1 VVVGVSKVGHYLQE
15 HLLGEVI
22 SSTDARR
29 HFATDGSIFAM
40 APALVVYPQNEN
52 DVRKVARFSW
62 QLAERNR
69 VVSITARGSGTD
81 LGGAAIG
88 SGISL
93 VFPAHMNRI
102 VELDGKTG
110 HVTVEPGINYG
121 KLQQALMTHGR
132 FLPPAPASLE
142 YSTVGGAVANNA
154 SGEKSVKYGD
164 TRSYVKSLRAVLANG
179 EVIETGR
186 LSKRE
191 VNKKLGLATFEGE
204 IYRGIDTLVEEHQKT
219 IDAMQLLV
227 TKNSAGYDLLDL
239 KHRDGSIDL
248 TPLLVGS
255 QGTLAIITEI
265 TLDTEAHNPETSL
278 LLAGF
283 DDVTALALA
292 IEDLRN
298 LDEVPSAIEMVD
310 RHLIEQVR
318 LHHPNI
324 LKSILQSP
332 YPRFLLLV
340 EFDAGE
346 RPRKRAAKQAEKI
359 FDKHQAVSV
368 QTENDPEKQ
377 HELWKI
383 RQLPALLAARNDGN
397 IRTLSVI
404 DDGAVPPEKFAEYLR
419 GIYELLKQN
428 RVQAAVWG
436 HAGDGNLQMQPHLDI
451 SQVGDRQKAFKL
463 LDEYNRLVIG
473 LGGTTSAAYGDGRL
487 RAPYLPRLFGNEGYA
502 LLQKVKHIFD
512 PYGMLNPGT
521 KIDVTLDDIKPLIRS
536 DYSHSGHY
544 EHLPRS

>member
-1 VVVGVSKVGHYLQE
+1 MSKVGHYLQE
-15 HLLGEVI
+15 HLLGEVV

-69 VVSITARGSGTD
+69 IISITARGSGTD

-110 HVTVEPGINYG
+110 IVTVEPGINYG

-164 TRSYVKSLRAVLANG
+164 TRAYVKSVRAVLANG
-179 EVIETGR
+179 EVIQTGR

-191 VNKKLGLATFEGE
+191 VSKKLGLSTFEGE
-204 IYRGIDTLVEEHQKT
+204 IYRGIDTLIEEHQKT
-219 IDAMQLLV
+219 IDAMQLHV
-227 TKNSAGYDLLDL
+227 TKNSAGYDLLNL
-239 KHRDGSIDL
+239 RHRDGSIDL

-255 QGTLAIITEI
+255 QGTLAFITEV
-265 TLDTEAHNPETSL
+265 TLDTEVHNPETTLMVVGFEDVST
-278 LLAGF
+278 AG
-283 DDVTALALA
+283 AA
-292 IEDLRN
+292 IEELRR
-298 LDEVPSAIEMVD
+298 LDNVPSAIEMVD

-324 LKSILQSP
+324 LKGILEQP
-332 YPRFLLLV
+332 YPKVLLLV
-340 EFDAGE
+340 EFDNSE
-346 RPRKRAAKQAEKI
+346 RVRKKVVRQSQKI
-359 FDKHQAVSV
+359 FDKLHAVSIEM
-368 QTENDPEKQ
+368 QNDPEKQ
-377 HELWKI
+377 HEFWKI
-383 RQLPALLAARNDGN
+383 RQLPALLTARNDGN
-397 IRTLSVI
+397 SRAVPVI
-404 DDGAVPPEKFAEYLR
+404 DDGAVPPEKFTEHLNNV
-419 GIYELLKQN
+419 YEMLKQN
-428 RVQAAVWG
+428 RVEAAIWG

-451 SQVGDRQKAFKL
+451 SQIGDRQKAFKL
-463 LDEYNRLVIG
+463 LDEYSRLVVK

-487 RAPYLPRLFGNEGYA
+487 RAPYLARLYGNEAYA

-512 PYGMLNPGT
+512 PYGMLNPGV

-536 DYSHSGHY
+536 DYTHGSY
-544 EHLPRS
+544 NEHLPRS

>member
-15 HLLGEVI
+15 HLLGEVV

-69 VVSITARGSGTD
+69 IVPITARGSGTD

-110 HVTVEPGINYG
+110 VAIVEPGINYG

-164 TRSYVKSLRAVLANG
+164 TRNYVKSVRAVLANG
-179 EVIETGR
+179 EVIQTGR

-191 VNKKLGLATFEGE
+191 VGKKLGLSTFEGE
-204 IYRGIDTLVEEHQKT
+204 IYRGIDTLIEEHQKT
-219 IDAMQLLV
+219 IDAMQLPV
-227 TKNSAGYDLLDL
+227 TKNSAGYDLLGI

-255 QGTLAIITEI
+255 QGTLAFITEV
-265 TLDTEAHNPETSL
+265 TLDTEAHNPETTL
-278 LLAGF
+278 LLVGF
-283 DDVTALALA
+283 DDVSSAGAA
-292 IEDLRN
+292 IEDLRR
-298 LDEVPSAIEMVD
+298 LDEIPSAIEMVD

-324 LKSILQSP
+324 LKGILEQP
-332 YPRFLLLV
+332 YPKIMLLV
-340 EFDAGE
+340 EFDNSE
-346 RPRKRAAKQAEKI
+346 RLRKKAVRQSQKI
-359 FDKHQAVSV
+359 FEKHQAASV
-368 QTENDPEKQ
+368 DMENDPEKQ

-383 RQLPALLAARNDGN
+383 RQLPALLGARNDGN
-397 IRTLSVI
+397 NRAIPVI
-404 DDGAVPPEKFAEYLR
+404 DDGAVPPEKFTEYLNEV
-419 GIYELLKQN
+419 YDMFKQN
-428 RVQAAVWG
+428 RVEAAVWG
-436 HAGDGNLQMQPHLDI
+436 HAGDGNLHMQPHLDI

-463 LDEYNRLVIG
+463 LDEYSRLVIK

-487 RAPYLPRLFGNEGYA
+487 RAPYLQRLYGNEAYA

-512 PYGMLNPGT
+512 PYGMLNPGV

-536 DYSHSGHY
+536 DYTHGSY
-544 EHLPRS
+544 NEHLPRS

>member
-1 VVVGVSKVGHYLQE
+1 MSKVGHYLQE
-15 HLLGEVI
+15 HLLGEVV

-69 VVSITARGSGTD
+69 IIPITARGSGTD
-81 LGGAAIG
+81 VGGAAIG

-102 VELDGKTG
+102 VELDGKSG
-110 HVTVEPGINYG
+110 QVTVEPGINYG

-142 YSTVGGAVANNA
+142 YSSVGGAVANNA

-191 VNKKLGLATFEGE
+191 VGKKLGLSTFEGE
-204 IYRGIDTLVEEHQKT
+204 IYRGIDTLLEEHQKT
-219 IDAMQLLV
+219 IDAMRLHV
-227 TKNSAGYDLLDL
+227 TKNSAGYDLLSV

-255 QGTLAIITEI
+255 QGTLALITEI
-265 TLDTEAHNPETSL
+265 SLDTEAHNPETTL
-278 LLAGF
+278 LMAGF
-283 DDVTALALA
+283 DDIISAAGALN
-292 IEDLRN
+292 DLRK
-298 LDEVPSAIEMVD
+298 LDELPSAMEMID

-318 LHHPNI
+318 LHHPNVLKGI
-324 LKSILQSP
+324 LEQP
-332 YPRFLLLV
+332 YPKIMLLV
-340 EFDAGE
+340 EFDNNE
-346 RPRKRAAKQAEKI
+346 RLRKKGVRQAQKI
-359 FDKHQAVSV
+359 FDKHQSA
-368 QTENDPEKQ
+368 TLEMENDPEKQ

-383 RQLPALLAARNDGN
+383 RHLSGLQAIRNDGN
-397 IRTLSVI
+397 ARAVPII
-404 DDGAVPPEKFAEYLR
+404 DDGAVPPEKFIEYLN
-419 GIYELLKQN
+419 GIYEILKKN
-428 RVQAAVWG
+428 RVEAAVWG
-436 HAGDGNLQMQPHLDI
+436 HAGDANLHMQPHLDI

-487 RAPYLPRLFGNEGYA
+487 RAPYLPQLYGNEAYA

-512 PYGMLNPGT
+512 PYDMLNPGV

-536 DYSHSGHY
+536 DYTHGTHY